1 MSENRDPVKMESKER
16 NRAGYRRKLRMNQA
30 KVVEIGPRDGFQN
43 VKEQIPTE
51 VKLNIIDG
59 IIDAGFKKVQIG
71 SFVSPKAIPQMRD
84 MKEITAKVI
93 EKYGSTGVEF
103 FALVPNLFGAKAAW
117 EAGLREITPVMSLSE
132 SHNMNNVKRT
142 KEQSIEEIAKIRQEL
157 PDIKITQ
164 DIATVFGCPFEGE
177 IKSLNPLLELVGKL
191 HDLGIHAFTLCDT
204 VGLSY
209 PKLIIDTLDAV
220 KKSFPEDEFNIHI
233 HDTRNMG
240 IMNSWL
246 ALEHGADSV
255 QTTLG
260 GLGGCPFAPGA
271 SGNTATEDLIYAL
284 NKNGVET
291 GIDFDKLLK
300 IAKYEYEQIPTGNF
314 SGHQIKVP
322 EHPCI
327 IRQE

>member
-1 MSENRDPVKMESKER
+1 
-16 NRAGYRRKLRMNQA
+16 MNKA

-43 VKEQIPTE
+43 VKEIIPTE
-51 VKLNIIDG
+51 VKLHVIDG

-71 SFVSPKAIPQMRD
+71 SFVSPRAIPQMADFRNVAETVLNKYAD
-84 MKEITAKVI
+84 ADVEI
-93 EKYGSTGVEF
+93 
-103 FALVPNLFGAKAAW
+103 FALVPNFKGAQMAT
-117 EAGLREITPVMSLSE
+117 EVGLKEVTPVMSLTE
-132 SHNMNNVKRT
+132 SHNMNNVKKTR
-142 KEQSIEEIAKIRQEL
+142 EQSIEEIAKMKQAFPEL
-157 PDIKITQ
+157 KLTQ
-164 DIATVFGCPFEGE
+164 DIACVFGCPFEGE
-177 IKSLNPLLELVGKL
+177 VKSLDPLLELIGKL
-191 HDLGIHAFTLCDT
+191 ISVGVDAFTLCDT

-209 PKLIIDTLDAV
+209 PKLVIETLDAV
-220 KKSFPEDEFNIHI
+220 RANFPGYEFNIHI

-240 IMNSWL
+240 ILNSWL

-255 QTTLG
+255 QTTVG

-271 SGNTATEDLIYAL
+271 TGNTATEDLIYAL

-291 GIDFDKLLK
+291 GVDFDKVLK
-300 IAKYEYEQIPTGNF
+300 VAKYAFEKIPTGNF

>member
-1 MSENRDPVKMESKER
+1 
-16 NRAGYRRKLRMNQA
+16 MNKA

-43 VKEQIPTE
+43 VKEVIPTE
-51 VKLNIIDG
+51 VKLHIIDG

-71 SFVSPKAIPQMRD
+71 SFVSPKAIPQMADFRNVA
-84 MKEITAKVI
+84 EQVLN
-93 EKYGSTGVEF
+93 KYADSDVEF
-103 FALVPNLFGAKAAW
+103 FCLVPNLKGAQLAY
-117 EAGLREITPVMSLSE
+117 EIGLREITPVMSLTE
-132 SHNMNNVKRT
+132 SHNMNNVKKTRQ
-142 KEQSIEEIAKIRQEL
+142 QSVDQIAAIRQAF
-157 PDIKITQ
+157 PDMKLTQ
-164 DIATVFGCPFEGE
+164 DIACVFGCPFEGE
-177 IKSLNPLLELVGKL
+177 VQSLDPLLELIGKL
-191 HDLGIHAFTLCDT
+191 VDAGVDGFTLCDT

-209 PKLIIDTLDAV
+209 PKLVIDTLDAV
-220 KKSFPEDEFNIHI
+220 RKNFPGREFNIHI

-240 IMNSWL
+240 ILNSWL

-255 QTTLG
+255 QTTVG

-271 SGNTATEDLIYAL
+271 TGNTATEDLIYAL

-291 GIDFDKLLK
+291 GIDFKK
-300 IAKYEYEQIPTGNF
+300 ILETAKYAFEKIPTGNF